1 MFSRDQSGYSIVT
14 ETTNPA
20 QVQSDLSSQLTQMIR
35 QWSAERPNRHQL
47 NFFEWKGVGKFE
59 STDRISYKLY

>member
-35 QWSAERPNRHQL
+35 QWSAERPNPYQVIFLSGRVSANLHPSI
-47 NFFEWKGVGKFE
+47 G
-59 STDRISYKLY
+59 ISYTVY